1 MKDVVK
7 TNPNK
12 NAPKRRRRRRNL
24 SLYYLLMFLFVAAVL
39 FILSRTVL
47 FNIKQYNVSGNMR
60 YSTDQILT
68 AGNLKVGKNMYNLD
82 LDKTEQA
89 IKKTLIYVEDVTL
102 KRDLPDTLHVIVTE
116 AVEFACCEYEGNRY
130 CVISRGGRYL
140 ETEQPYKREE
150 LMMVTGLD
158 LKGVA
163 LGEDMD
169 SHDENKLEIIF
180 DLFDA
185 IDKTCPDMITYIDI
199 TDRTNIKM
207 GYNGRIDIDFGSS
220 LDYEYKLRYITAIIE
235 ENLDPEAAGKIIYH
249 SSAAGASFI
258 SAADLELQAQ
268 QNAAAVTEN
277 TAETSTSDPQ

>member
-116 AVEFACCEYEGNRY
+116 AVNMKA
-130 CVISRGGRYL
+130 
-140 ETEQPYKREE
+140 
-150 LMMVTGLD
+150 
-158 LKGVA
+158 
-163 LGEDMD
+163 
-169 SHDENKLEIIF
+169 
-180 DLFDA
+180 
-185 IDKTCPDMITYIDI
+185 
-199 TDRTNIKM
+199 
-207 GYNGRIDIDFGSS
+207 
-220 LDYEYKLRYITAIIE
+220 TAT
-235 ENLDPEAAGKIIYH
+235 
-249 SSAAGASFI
+249 
-258 SAADLELQAQ
+258 
-268 QNAAAVTEN
+268 V
-277 TAETSTSDPQ
+277 